1 MTYRD
6 DRDADRA
13 RIEAL
18 EAELASAQRRIE
30 ELEGKRSVALVPIG
44 NAALAKSGK
53 KAPWYG
59 APMKLELAHTFEGEY
74 PRDELEN
81 LIDLI
86 RSITREP
93 GRAELLKSSI
103 TWSAG
108 TNPKATGPFT
118 VVTVSVRDGRTSL
131 LCTDSL
137 GQLAGGLYG
146 GLGGGLGGGAIMVPI
161 VAFLSM
167 PALIPVAVTTWLGGV
182 FLGTRSIFK
191 RAARRRQDAL
201 EQLFTAL
208 VEDISRRL
216 ARAASEAKPQGGE
229 P

>member
-18 EAELASAQRRIE
+18 EAELATANRKIDQ
-30 ELEGKRSVALVPIG
+30 LEGRRSQ
-44 NAALAKSGK
+44 ALAIATGRAMVGSGAGLANIK
-53 KAPWYG
+53 TPWYG
-59 APMKLELAHTFEGEY
+59 APLKLELAHTFMGEY
-74 PRDELEN
+74 PREDFEAI
-81 LIDLI
+81 IDLI
-86 RSITREP
+86 RSMMREP

-108 TNPKATGPFT
+108 TSPRATGPFI
-118 VVTVSVRDGRTSL
+118 VVTVSVRDGKTSL
-131 LCTDSL
+131 HVSDSL

-167 PALIPVAVTTWLGGV
+167 PALIPVAVATWLGGV
-182 FLGTRSIFK
+182 FLGTREIFK
-191 RAARRRQDAL
+191 RAARRRALGL
-201 EQLFTAL
+201 EQLFVAL
-208 VEDISRRL
+208 VTEIS
-216 ARAASEAKPQGGE
+216 ARIPPPAP
-229 P
+229 

>member
-18 EAELASAQRRIE
+18 EAELAAAQRKIE
-30 ELEGKRSVALVPIG
+30 ELEGKRSL
-44 NAALAKSGK
+44 ALAAIGK
-53 KAPWYG
+53 TSLIGTGGRPKAPWYG
-59 APMKLELAHTFEGEY
+59 APLRLELAHIFDGEY
-74 PRDELEN
+74 PRDELET

-86 RSITREP
+86 RGITREP

-131 LCTDSL
+131 LVTDSL

-161 VAFLSM
+161 IAFLSM
-167 PALIPVAVTTWLGGV
+167 PALIPVAVGTWLGGV
-182 FLGTRSIFK
+182 FLGTRAIFK

-201 EQLFTAL
+201 EHLFTAL
-208 VEDISRRL
+208 VEEISRRL
-216 ARAASEAKPQGGE
+216 AKATEKPQGE

>member
-1 MTYRD
+1 MSYRD

-18 EAELASAQRRIE
+18 EAELQAAHRKID
-30 ELEGKRSVALVPIG
+30 ELEGRRTQALTIASGGALV
-44 NAALAKSGK
+44 AASGGAR
-53 KAPWYG
+53 APWYG
-59 APMKLELAHTFEGEY
+59 APMRLERAHTFPGEF
-74 PRDELEN
+74 PRDDLES

-86 RSITREP
+86 RGITREP

-108 TNPKATGPFT
+108 TNPRATGPFT
-118 VVTVSVRDGRTSL
+118 VVTVSVKDGRTSL
-131 LCTDSL
+131 LVSDSL

-167 PALIPVAVTTWLGGV
+167 PALIPVAVGTWLGGV
-182 FLGTRSIFK
+182 FLGTRAIFK
-191 RAARRRQDAL
+191 RAARRRAEAL
-201 EQLFTAL
+201 ERLFSAL
-208 VEDISRRL
+208 CAEIG
-216 ARAASEAKPQGGE
+216 ARIPPAP
-229 P
+229 